1 MQLLVVHSEGSCP
14 QFSIRFCRSAGPAG
28 TLGEDGLVW
37 QVGGGMPNPVIG
49 SLSDDDTL
57 GHRHA
62 LGREG
67 ERLAAQLLEEKGLTV
82 LERNWKCRH
91 GELDIIA
98 TDRRRAVFC
107 EVKARSGVDYGGPL
121 LAVGPDKVRRVRR
134 LAQLWL
140 NERELTGC
148 PVRFDVISVLWPP
161 GGKPRLE
168 HLEGVF

>member
-1 MQLLVVHSEGSCP
+1 M
-14 QFSIRFCRSAGPAG
+14 
-28 TLGEDGLVW
+28 
-37 QVGGGMPNPVIG
+37 
-49 SLSDDDTL
+49 
-57 GHRHA
+57 
-62 LGREG
+62 
-67 ERLAAQLLEEKGLTV
+67 
-82 LERNWKCRH
+82 
-91 GELDIIA
+91 
-98 TDRRRAVFC
+98 FC